1 MAENSKLILVGY
13 GELDVQ
19 SDIPIVLNFS
29 LADIQDIS
37 KRNAAFSKTIILPG
51 SKRNMELLS
60 HLYNVNVDFD
70 TAQFPIDRKIPAYI
84 LQNDVVVLQG
94 FFKLQSVKK
103 VSPSD
108 ISYDENIEF
117 EAVVFGGQG
126 SFYDYIKDNYLS
138 DINLSAFNHILNL
151 ENILASSAY
160 TYTEGFK
167 YIYQYNTA
175 PYYSVSDMRPSVYV
189 RQIWDRIMIGAGY
202 SYTMDDDFRDNIFNK
217 LLIPFNAKD
226 LKITQ
231 EQQLERSAK
240 IGFTNGINQI
250 GINNYIN
257 TFNFALVSPPI
268 PLSTIPKNLINNID
282 GGQGNSALFL
292 ANQQLSY
299 NNDSDCFF
307 NGALNPYDTT
317 TSTFT
322 AQRPG
327 FYDVNLDFTGQLTL
341 NFNVSWF
348 ILPEQPFFNG
358 TIGGISPK
366 LTIVLNIEKRLAN
379 QSTFT
384 IINTLSQSLDYG
396 SIIPYVPI
404 EDPNVPGTYY
414 DGYDVGDVSG
424 EFRITTE
431 PLAINLAEGDTIRIT
446 YRAIAEE
453 SSLIPSN
460 LDGLEQYQ
468 ARIYTIGGNFGDTC
482 SQSFFRILSQT
493 ANVSEGDA
501 LSLSQCLPQKTK
513 MSDFVKSL
521 IQMFNL
527 YIDVDRDEPTHLI
540 IKPRNIYYDYSDSS
554 VIDWTDKVQYDAD
567 YSLELLSELQ
577 ERTINFTWK
586 VSKDIFNTEY
596 FNDIKLLYGQY
607 QVNFDNDFLV
617 GERKIE
623 PIFEPTPLVVNMSPS
638 PLVDGKNMIV
648 PSLVFGIDSNPKI
661 LIDGGVINTDTTFDI
676 RTADGVLHPVQ
687 QYNYAGHFDNP
698 YTPSIDINWNV
709 NERYDYNEID
719 NNITL
724 NNLYNLY
731 YEDYIDLIQNSKLLT
746 AFMYL
751 NEADISNLRFDV
763 LYWIRDSYWILNK
776 VIDYNINTI
785 GLTKCEFIKTQNVPR
800 VITTTQKPDIVFT
813 GLSPRPVIPW
823 ASGGGKEE
831 YLDNVRPGNTG
842 NINSG
847 NATEVKGWFNIINI
861 GTTTFNVL
869 GSNNVVGQNVKGGS
883 IVGDRNNVGGDSK
896 SVNIIGDENRI
907 GAGCERIC
915 LINCINIEIPPG
927 TTDVFLQGLS
937 NRIFE
942 KSSVS
947 YVNDFIYFNEGFKI
961 NNSDVVDGG
970 EDIVG
975 LCETQFVDNVIESG
989 LDITCFQGVDGAQVL
1004 DGTYDSPYL

>member
-51 SKRNMELLS
+51 SKRNMEILS

-103 VSPSD
+103 LSPSD
-108 ISYDENIEF
+108 ISYDETIEF

-138 DINLSAFNHILNL
+138 DIDLSAFNHILNL

-160 TYTEGFK
+160 TYVDGFK

-175 PYYSVSDMRPSVYV
+175 PYYSVAEMRPSVYV
-189 RQIWDRIMIGAGY
+189 RQIWDRIFIGAGY
-202 SYTMDDDFRDNIFNK
+202 SYTMDDDFMDRVFSK

-226 LKITQ
+226 LKITK

-240 IGFTNGINQI
+240 IGFANGINQI
-250 GINNYIN
+250 GINTYVGV
-257 TFNFALVSPPI
+257 LPPFYEF
-268 PLSTIPKNLINNID
+268 TETKNVLNNIA
-282 GGQGNSALFL
+282 GNAGNSALFL
-292 ANQQLSY
+292 SSQQLPY

-307 NGALNPYDTT
+307 IGALNTYDTT
-317 TSTFT
+317 NSYFVC
-322 AQRPG
+322 QRAG
-327 FYDVNLDFTGQLTL
+327 LYDVNINYTAELVLDFPVDWYLIPAQAPGGG
-341 NFNVSWF
+341 FD
-348 ILPEQPFFNG
+348 IRLPRF
-358 TIGGISPK
+358 T
-366 LTIVLNIEKRLAN
+366 TTLNIEKRVAGGTTWTPVGTISKTINYSDIIPFQTIPPYLGYA
-379 QSTFT
+379 QGDYTGEFT
-384 IINTLSQSLDYG
+384 IA
-396 SIIPYVPI
+396 
-404 EDPNVPGTYY
+404 
-414 DGYDVGDVSG
+414 
-424 EFRITTE
+424 TE
-431 PLAINLAEGDTIRIT
+431 PIAVDLAQGDNLRVTIRPVVDT
-446 YRAIAEE
+446 ATFQPSSFDPDAE
-453 SSLIPSN
+453 
-460 LDGLEQYQ
+460 YQ
-468 ARIYTIGGNFGDTC
+468 VRIRTIGGNFNDTC
-482 SQSFFRILSQT
+482 SKSFFRVLSQIV
-493 ANVSEGDA
+493 NVAEGDA

-513 MSDFVKSL
+513 MSDFVKAL

-527 YIDVDRDEPTHLI
+527 YIDVDRDEPTHLL
-540 IKPRNIYYDYSDSS
+540 IKPRNVYYDYNNTS

-586 VSKDIFNTEY
+586 TSKDIWNTEY
-596 FNDIKLLYGQY
+596 FNDIKLIYGQY
-607 QVNFDNDFLV
+607 LINFDNDFLV

-638 PLVDGKNMIV
+638 PLVGGLNMIV
-648 PSLVFGIDSNPKI
+648 PALVFGVDSNPKI
-661 LIDGGVINTDTTFDI
+661 LVDGGVINTDTTFDI

-709 NERYDYNEID
+709 NEKYLYNEIGD
-719 NNITL
+719 NITL
-724 NNLYNLY
+724 NNLYELY

-746 AFMYL
+746 AFLYL

-776 VIDYNINTI
+776 VIDYNINTP

-800 VITTTQKPDIVFT
+800 VKTTTLKPGIVFP
-813 GLSPRPVIPW
+813 GLPPRPVRPY
-823 ASGGGKEE
+823 ATGLGKEE

-842 NINSG
+842 NVNNG
-847 NATEVKGWFNIINI
+847 NATKVDGWFNIINI

-869 GSNNVVGQNVKGGS
+869 GSNNIVGQNVKGGS

-896 SVNIIGDENRI
+896 SVNIIGDDNRV

-915 LINCINIEIPPG
+915 LINCKNIEIPPG

-937 NRIFE
+937 DRIFE
-942 KSSVS
+942 KSNVS
-947 YVNDFIYFNEGFKI
+947 FVNEFIYFNEGYKI

-970 EDIVG
+970 EDIVA
-975 LCETQFVDNVIESG
+975 LCQTQFVDNVIESG
-989 LDITCFQGVDGAQVL
+989 LDITCFKGVDGAQVL

>member
-1 MAENSKLILVGY
+1 
-13 GELDVQ
+13 
-19 SDIPIVLNFS
+19 
-29 LADIQDIS
+29 
-37 KRNAAFSKTIILPG
+37 
-51 SKRNMELLS
+51 MEILS

-103 VSPSD
+103 LSPSD
-108 ISYDENIEF
+108 ISYDESLEF

-138 DINLSAFNHILNL
+138 DIDLSAFNHILNL

-160 TYTEGFK
+160 TYVDGFK

-175 PYYSVSDMRPSVYV
+175 PYYSVAEMRPSVYV
-189 RQIWDRIMIGAGY
+189 RQIWDRIFIGAGY
-202 SYTMDDDFRDNIFNK
+202 SYTMDEDFMDRVFSK

-231 EQQLERSAK
+231 QQQLERSAK
-240 IGFTNGINQI
+240 IGFANGTNII
-250 GINNYIN
+250 GVNSFIN
-257 TFNFALVSPPI
+257 TNDFTLVSPAI
-268 PLSTIPKNLINNID
+268 ALNTIPKNLTNNID
-282 GGQGNSALFL
+282 GGQGSSALFFNSIPL
-292 ANQQLSY
+292 PY

-327 FYDVNLDFTGQLTL
+327 FYDVNLDFTAELALQFTAD
-341 NFNVSWF
+341 WI
-348 ILPEQPFFNG
+348 ILPEQPFFSG
-358 TIGGISPK
+358 TIGGVPPK
-366 LTIVLNIEKRLAN
+366 LTIVLNIEKRLAG
-379 QSTFT
+379 QSNWT
-384 IINTLSQSLDYG
+384 IINTLSQTFEYG
-396 SIIPYVPI
+396 SIIPYVSIP
-404 EDPNVPGTYY
+404 DPFDPTISY
-414 DGYDVGDVSG
+414 DGYSNSAYDGI
-424 EFRITTE
+424 FRITTE
-431 PLAINLAEGDTIRIT
+431 PLAINLAQGDSIRIT
-446 YRAIAEE
+446 YRGIAEE
-453 SSLIPSN
+453 SSLIPADLS
-460 LDGLEQYQ
+460 GSEQYQ
-468 ARIYTIGGNFGDTC
+468 VRISLIGGNFNDTC
-482 SQSFFRILSQT
+482 SQSFFRVLSQIV
-493 ANVSEGDA
+493 NVSEGDA
-501 LSLSQCLPQKTK
+501 LSVSQCLPQKTK

-540 IKPRNIYYDYSDSS
+540 IKPRNVYYDYSNSS
-554 VIDWTDKVQYDAD
+554 VIDWTDKVQYDND

-577 ERTINFTWK
+577 DRTINFTWK
-586 VSKDIFNTEY
+586 PGKDIWNTDY
-596 FNDIKLLYGQY
+596 VNDIKLIYGQY
-607 QVNFDNDFLV
+607 LINFDNDFLV

-648 PSLVFGIDSNPKI
+648 PSLVFGVDSNPKI
-661 LIDGGVINTDTTFDI
+661 LVDGGVINTDTTFDI

-709 NERYDYNEID
+709 NEKYDYNEIGD
-719 NNITL
+719 NITL
-724 NNLYNLY
+724 NNLYELY

-746 AFMYL
+746 AYMYL

-776 VIDYNINTI
+776 VIDYNINTPA
-785 GLTKCEFIKTQNVPR
+785 LTKCEFIKTQNVPR
-800 VITTTQKPDIVFT
+800 IKTTTQKPGIVFP
-813 GLSPRPVIPW
+813 GLPPRPLKPW
-823 ASGGGKEE
+823 QIGGGKEE
-831 YLDNVRPGNTG
+831 KLDNERPGNTG
-842 NINSG
+842 NVNSG
-847 NATEVKGWFNIINI
+847 NATKIDGWFNIINI
-861 GTTTFNVL
+861 GTTTFNIL

-896 SVNIIGDENRI
+896 SINIIGDDNRV

-915 LINCINIEIPPG
+915 LINCKNIEIPAG
-927 TTDVFLQGLS
+927 TSDVFLQGLS
-937 NRIFE
+937 DRIFE
-942 KSSVS
+942 KSNVS
-947 YVNDFIYFNEGFKI
+947 FVNEFIYFNEGYKI

-975 LCETQFVDNVIESG
+975 LCQTQFVDNVIESG